1 MSKYLPKWSRGALA
15 MAIGAGCAV
24 SAQAE
29 LPTQQQ
35 EQAPGWFRMMVGDYE
50 VTALYDGHTAIDT
63 SLLKGM
69 DQEEILRHLD
79 TLFIDAES
87 GMQTAV
93 NAFLIHTG
101 ENLVLVDAGSAACF
115 GPSLG
120 QVESNLRASGY
131 SPDDV
136 DTVLMTHLHPDHV
149 CGLANESGSGLP
161 QC

>member
-1 MSKYLPKWSRGALA
+1 MSKFLSQWSRGALA
-15 MAIGAGCAV
+15 VAISAGCAA

-35 EQAPGWFRMMVGDYE
+35 EQAPGWFRMMVGEHE

-69 DQEEILRHLD
+69 EQEEILRHLD
-79 TLFIDAES
+79 ALFIDTES

-115 GPSLG
+115 GPSLE
-120 QVESNLRASGY
+120 QSARFWL
-131 SPDDV
+131 
-136 DTVLMTHLHPDHV
+136 
-149 CGLANESGSGLP
+149 LA
-161 QC
+161 